1 MVNSSYTVQIIEP
14 SEGMWL
20 KQKSVTEIKD
30 ITFSKKVFLA
40 VTDKSENWEEV
51 TDEYKNEI
59 EKQQKELFEKEEEER
74 KKTELN
80 NE

>member
-20 KQKSVTEIKD
+20 KQKAVTEIKD

-51 TDEYKNEI
+51 TEEYKQQI

-74 KKTELN
+74 KKTEHN

>member
-1 MVNSSYTVQIIEP
+1 MVNSSYTVLIIEP
-14 SEGMWL
+14 SEGKWL

-51 TDEYKNEI
+51 SDEYKNEI

-74 KKTELN
+74 KKTEHN

>member
-20 KQKSVTEIKD
+20 KQKAVTEIKD

-40 VTDKSENWEEV
+40 VTDKAENWEEV

-59 EKQQKELFEKEEEER
+59 EKQQKEEEER
-74 KKTELN
+74 KKTEHN

>member
-14 SEGMWL
+14 AEGMWL

-40 VTDKSENWEEV
+40 VTDKTENWEEV
-51 TDEYKNEI
+51 SDEYKNEI

-74 KKTELN
+74 KKTEHN

>member
-20 KQKSVTEIKD
+20 KQKAVTEIKD

-40 VTDKSENWEEV
+40 VTDKAENWEEV
-51 TDEYKNEI
+51 SEEYKLDI

-74 KKTELN
+74 KKTEHN

>member
-20 KQKSVTEIKD
+20 KQKAVTEIKD

-51 TDEYKNEI
+51 SDEYKLDI

-74 KKTELN
+74 KKTEHN

>member
-1 MVNSSYTVQIIEP
+1 MVNSSYTVQILEP
-14 SEGMWL
+14 SEGKWL

-51 TDEYKNEI
+51 SDEYKLEI

-74 KKTELN
+74 KKTEHN

>member
-51 TDEYKNEI
+51 SDEYKNEI

-74 KKTELN
+74 KKTEHN
-80 NE
+80 NG

>member
-1 MVNSSYTVQIIEP
+1 MVNSSYTVLIIEP
-14 SEGMWL
+14 SEGKWL
-20 KQKSVTEIKD
+20 KQKAVTEIKD

-51 TDEYKNEI
+51 SDEYKNEI

-74 KKTELN
+74 KKTEHN

>member
-51 TDEYKNEI
+51 SDEYKNEI

-74 KKTELN
+74 KKTEHN